1 MPINFNLQQIKDDFG
16 CNLYFETGLW
26 NVEAEDTSLCKAMT
40 MDFDKCFSVEINPD
54 LVSIAKLKFQEEF
67 KEDKLEVFQGN
78 SSNLKEYLSSIK
90 FKETDRIVFF
100 LDSHGHGH
108 GCPLIEELQ
117 AIKDMNFVR
126 KPIIILD
133 DVRIIRDCVWSDN
146 RYTGSNFEDIL
157 KGKLTDI
164 DPEYK
169 FSYLDG
175 HIVDDCLMA
184 SVYCLNV

>member
-1 MPINFNLQQIKDDFG
+1 MENQTTAPEVQSEQPIDVVQDNTATTEAVSNQEINFKD
-16 CNLYFETGLW
+16 L
-26 NVEAEDTSLCKAMT
+26 
-40 MDFDKCFSVEINPD
+40 IP
-54 LVSIAKLKFQEEF
+54 EEF

-175 HIVDDCLMA
+175 HIEEDCLMA